1 VVNQAGPKPRRF
13 ETAVEPSVEFLSVL
27 AHELRNP
34 IAPLR
39 SATEVLR
46 LICADPLQKHA
57 LDIVDRQLTQL
68 TRLVDD
74 LVDVARFRRGL
85 VTLEK
90 QSVDVS
96 AIAEQALETTTPLVD
111 ARQQHIE
118 VIFPSEPVFLV
129 CDPVRLIQVLENL
142 LDNAARYTPPG
153 GRIALEIRSAADEL
167 VIEVSDTG
175 KGIAAELLPQIFNLF
190 MQEDQP
196 LHRPEGG
203 LGVGLAVV
211 RNLVELHGGTVHA
224 KSEGPGRGSKFVV
237 RLPLVQGAEE
247 DAAKM
252 RPGSAS
258 SPRRVLIV
266 EDNVDAAESL
276 AAWLRLRGHTVRT
289 AHDGVAGMNA
299 TREFRPDVAV
309 LDIGLPGADGYLVAK
324 QLRQSPETEDIL
336 LIAVSGY
343 SSSDVRR
350 RAAEAGFN
358 YYFIKPADPERLAA
372 MIEVTQL
379 AR

>member
-1 VVNQAGPKPRRF
+1 
-13 ETAVEPSVEFLSVL
+13 VEFLSVL

-74 LVDVARFRRGL
+74 LVDVAKFRRGL

-96 AIAEQALETTTPLVD
+96 AVAEQALETTRPLVD
-111 ARQQHIE
+111 ARQQHVE
-118 VIFPSEPVFLV
+118 VTLPPEPVFLV
-129 CDPVRLIQVLENL
+129 CDPVRLIQVLANL

-153 GRIALEIRSAADEL
+153 GRIALAIRSAANEL
-167 VIEVSDTG
+167 ILEVSDTG
-175 KGIAAELLPQIFNLF
+175 KGIAGELLPQIFNLF
-190 MQEDQP
+190 MQGDQP
-196 LHRPEGG
+196 LHRPSGG

-211 RNLVELHGGTVHA
+211 RNLVELHGGTVQA
-224 KSEGPGRGSKFVV
+224 ESEGPGRGSRFVV
-237 RLPLVQGAEE
+237 RLPLVQGVPDEVPQIA
-247 DAAKM
+247 
-252 RPGSAS
+252 PS
-258 SPRRVLIV
+258 SVPSRHRILIV
-266 EDNVDAAESL
+266 EDNIDAAESL

-289 AHDGVAGMNA
+289 THDGVAGVNA
-299 TREFRPDVAV
+299 AREFRPNVAV
-309 LDIGLPGADGYLVAK
+309 LDIGLPGANGYLVAE
-324 QLRQSPETEDIL
+324 QLRQSAETKNIL

-343 SSSDVRR
+343 SSIDFRR

-358 YYFIKPADPERLAA
+358 HYLIKPADPERLVAL
-372 MIEVTQL
+372 IEGAQFAT
-379 AR
+379 

>member
-1 VVNQAGPKPRRF
+1 VVKQAGPKPRRF
-13 ETAVEPSVEFLSVL
+13 ETAFEPSVEFLSVL

-68 TRLVDD
+68 TRLVDE

-96 AIAEQALETTTPLVD
+96 AVVEQALETTHPLSD
-111 ARQQHIE
+111 ARQQHVE
-118 VIFPSEPVFLV
+118 VTLPSEPVFLV

-142 LDNAARYTPPG
+142 LDNASRYTPPG
-153 GRIALEIRSAADEL
+153 GRIALGIRSAASEL
-167 VIEVSDTG
+167 IIEVSDTG

-190 MQEDQP
+190 MQEEQP
-196 LHRPEGG
+196 LHRPDGG

-211 RNLVELHGGTVHA
+211 RNLVELHGGTVQA
-224 KSEGPGRGSKFVV
+224 ESEGPGRGSRFVV
-237 RLPLVQGAEE
+237 RLPLVQGAENDE
-247 DAAKM
+247 HEVRTSA
-252 RPGSAS
+252 AS
-258 SPRRVLIV
+258 SPRRILIV

-276 AAWLRLRGHTVRT
+276 AAWLRLRGHAVRT
-289 AHDGVAGMNA
+289 AHDGTAGMNA
-299 TREFRPDVAV
+299 AREFHPEVAV
-309 LDIGLPGADGYLVAK
+309 LDIGLPGADGYLVAE
-324 QLRQSPETEDIL
+324 QLRQFPETKDVL

-350 RAAEAGFN
+350 RAAEAGFHH
-358 YYFIKPADPERLAA
+358 YLIKPADPERLVAV
-372 MIEVTQL
+372 IEGAQL